1 MKKSIVTVTLTM
13 AMACSF
19 APVQAESGS
28 TQSGVDAVRQPPHMA
43 RMESELGLTEEQVQK
58 MREIRDSGGS
68 REDMRAVLTPDQQA
82 KAAKMR
88 EGRKG
93 DRGDRKAQIQQ
104 HLDLNDEQ
112 VEKMAEIRKAGG
124 SRQDMRAV
132 LTPEQQAKFD
142 TMRAKQDGQKR
153 PAQPKQEG

>member
-1 MKKSIVTVTLTM
+1 
-13 AMACSF
+13 
-19 APVQAESGS
+19 
-28 TQSGVDAVRQPPHMA
+28 
-43 RMESELGLTEEQVQK
+43 MESELGLTEEQVQK